1 MRYFS
6 RLFFMLGILAWSSH
20 SYAEADYT
28 LTITEVSVKETRADG
43 KQWDIGL
50 GESTQPD
57 LHLVVKVDE
66 QSVLTHSF
74 DKNKSRVIRH
84 VTSSSFNMNQSSAK
98 VHVELSDDDLQKS
111 ELIGSLD
118 FEINKEQMDEVI
130 TLQNEMILTFKVKVS
145 LTRAGK
151 AVLAQQ
157 EAQEK
162 AEAAEAKAQI
172 EADAKL
178 AAEDKAQRATQA
190 AQEAEAKAQAE
201 EKAKQTAQE
210 KAKKLEQKMN
220 LVKEVLRQEQTKE

>member
-1 MRYFS
+1 MRSFS
-6 RLFFMLGILAWSSH
+6 RLFFTLGILAWSSH

-28 LTITEVSVKETRADG
+28 LTVTEISVKETRTDG

-57 LHLVVKVDE
+57 LHLMIKVDE
-66 QSVLTHSF
+66 QPVLTHSF
-74 DKNKSRVIRH
+74 DENKSRVIRH
-84 VTSSSFNMNQSSAK
+84 ITSSSFNMNPSGAK
-98 VHVELSDDDLQKS
+98 VHIELSDHDLQKS

-118 FEINKEQMDEVI
+118 FEIKKEQIDEVI
-130 TLQNEMILTFKVKVS
+130 TLQNEMILIFKVKVS

-162 AEAAEAKAQI
+162 AKAAEAKAKV
-172 EADAKL
+172 EADAKQ
-178 AAEDKAQRATQA
+178 AAEEKAQRAIQA
-190 AQEAEAKAQAE
+190 AQEAKAKAQAE

-210 KAKKLEQKMN
+210 KANNLEQKMK
-220 LVKEVLRQEQTKE
+220 LVKEVLLQEQPKE